1 MFLPMFL
8 YSLGVHGP
16 IVHVRLAVV
25 VKVSLLWMS
34 HHGLFPVSKSI
45 FFFLFLGSHLMHVLC
60 LPQSQSLQESL
71 CLEQS
76 ISKGYAYVEFQND
89 TDARIAKLWM
99 NRVGFSTMLV

>member
-34 HHGLFPVSKSI
+34 HHGLFPVSRSI
-45 FFFLFLGSHLMHVLC
+45 FFFFGKSFDACSMFAAKSKFAGKSMFGAKYFKRIC
-60 LPQSQSLQESL
+60 I
-71 CLEQS
+71 CG
-76 ISKGYAYVEFQND
+76 ISK
-89 TDARIAKLWM
+89 
-99 NRVGFSTMLV
+99 